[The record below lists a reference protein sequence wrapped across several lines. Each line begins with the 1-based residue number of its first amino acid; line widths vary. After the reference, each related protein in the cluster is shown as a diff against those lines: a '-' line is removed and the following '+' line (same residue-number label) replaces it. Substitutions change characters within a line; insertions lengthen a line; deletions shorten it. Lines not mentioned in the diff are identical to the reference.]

1 MERKEFINLFWNY
14 YLNLENRFINTT
26 QYVEVDENNYQ
37 TFSIEYIGLLQSIC
51 AEIDTIIKEICGFNQ
66 EDFKKISMYYEKI
79 MKDPFF
85 KNIMDE
91 ETIYI
96 YKKINIKPFNQ
107 WDEENSPQWWKSY
120 NDVKHERVA
129 KYKKGNLKNVLNA
142 LSALYILERYKI
154 KDIAN
159 KTNESLD
166 IPEID
171 SNVFRL
177 KNLKTENINLG
188 FRTIGKIS

>member
-1 MERKEFINLFWNY
+1 MERKEFIDSFWNY

-51 AEIDTIIKEICGFNQ
+51 AEIDTVMKEICGFNQ
-66 EDFKKISMYYEKI
+66 KDSKKISDYYDKI
-79 MKDPFF
+79 MENPFF
-85 KNIMDE
+85 KNIMNE
-91 ETIYI
+91 GTIYI
-96 YKKINIKPFNQ
+96 YKKINIKPF
-107 WDEENSPQWWKSY
+107 DEWNKNNSLKWWESY

-171 SNVFRL
+171 SKVFRL

>member
-1 MERKEFINLFWNY
+1 MERKEFIDSFWNY

-26 QYVEVDENNYQ
+26 QYVEVDKDNYQ

-51 AEIDTIIKEICGFNQ
+51 AEIDTIMKEICGFNQ

-96 YKKINIKPFNQ
+96 YKKINIKPFDK
-107 WDEENSPQWWKSY
+107 WDEKNSPQWWESY

-129 KYKKGNLKNVLNA
+129 KYKNGNLENVLYA

-171 SNVFRL
+171 SKVFRL

-188 FRTIGKIS
+188 FRVMGRIS

>member
-1 MERKEFINLFWNY
+1 MERKEFINSFWNY

-51 AEIDTIIKEICGFNQ
+51 AEIDTVMKEICEFNQ
-66 EDFKKISMYYEKI
+66 QDFKKISDYYDKI
-79 MKDPFF
+79 MENPFF
-85 KNIMDE
+85 KNIINE

-96 YKKINIKPFNQ
+96 YKKINIKPFNK
-107 WDEENSPQWWKSY
+107 WNEKKSLKWWESY
-120 NDVKHERVA
+120 NDVKHERVT
-129 KYKKGNLKNVLNA
+129 KYKNGNLENVLYA

-154 KDIAN
+154 KDITN

-166 IPEID
+166 IPEIE
-171 SNVFRL
+171 SKIFKL
-177 KNLKTENINLG
+177 KKLNTKNINLG
-188 FRTIGKIS
+188 PGIVAEIS

>member
-1 MERKEFINLFWNY
+1 MERKEFIDSFWNY

-26 QYVEVDENNYQ
+26 QYVEVDKDNYQ

-51 AEIDTIIKEICGFNQ
+51 AEIDTIMKEICGFNQ

-96 YKKINIKPFNQ
+96 YKKINIKPFDKWN
-107 WDEENSPQWWKSY
+107 EKNSPQWWESY

-129 KYKKGNLKNVLNA
+129 KYKNGNLENVLYA

-159 KTNESLD
+159 KTNETLD

-171 SNVFRL
+171 SKVFRL

-188 FRTIGKIS
+188 F

>member
-1 MERKEFINLFWNY
+1 M
-14 YLNLENRFINTT
+14 
-26 QYVEVDENNYQ
+26 
-37 TFSIEYIGLLQSIC
+37 
-51 AEIDTIIKEICGFNQ
+51 KEICGFNQ

-96 YKKINIKPFNQ
+96 YKKINIKPFDK
-107 WDEENSPQWWKSY
+107 WDEKNSPQWWESY

-129 KYKKGNLKNVLNA
+129 KYKNGNLENVLYA

-171 SNVFRL
+171 SKVFRL

-188 FRTIGKIS
+188 FRVMGRIS